1 MLGMAGSSYLLICS
15 NIKNHNPKL
24 LLNQKTA
31 NKILTRQTPQTC
43 FFKVLTRAKA
53 RVLKLL
59 Y

>member
-1 MLGMAGSSYLLICS
+1 SSLLICS
-15 NIKNHNPKL
+15 NIKNRNPKL

-31 NKILTRQTPQTC
+31 NNILTRQTPQTC

>member
-1 MLGMAGSSYLLICS
+1 MLGMAGSSSLLICS
-15 NIKNHNPKL
+15 KIKNRNPKL
-24 LLNQKTA
+24 LLNQKTP

-43 FFKVLTRAKA
+43 FFKVLIRAKA